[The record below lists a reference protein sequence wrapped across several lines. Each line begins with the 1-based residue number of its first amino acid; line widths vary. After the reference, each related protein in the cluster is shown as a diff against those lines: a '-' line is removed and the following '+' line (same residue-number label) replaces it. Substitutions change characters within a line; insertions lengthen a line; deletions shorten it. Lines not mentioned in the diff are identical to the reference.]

1 MTPDHG
7 TVADGGWTVVV
18 PVKPLTAA
26 KTRLAPLADADRVAL
41 ALAMATDTI
50 ATAVECLEVSVVV
63 VVTDDPTAADAAA
76 HAGALVVA
84 DVPAA
89 GLDAALVHGA
99 EVAHRQ
105 QPGQGIAALA
115 ADLPAARADELAAA
129 LSAARADRC
138 VLADTFGEGTVM
150 LTARAAVE
158 LEPAF
163 GEGSFR
169 RHVASGAV
177 PIDVDVPGLRRDVDT
192 VADLTAALTL
202 GCGPRTTAIAAALDE
217 ALRRTPTRFAA
228 TVSRFDS
235 ASRSGDL
242 VLDDGTAVGFGAA
255 VFDASGLQ
263 LLQSGQRVRIE
274 VDDADTRSV
283 TRLTIGPG

>member
-7 TVADGGWTVVV
+7 TLADDGWTVVL
-18 PVKPLTAA
+18 PVKPLAAA
-26 KTRLAPLADADRVAL
+26 KTRLTPLADSDRVAL

-50 ATAVECLEVSVVV
+50 AAAVECRAVSAVV
-63 VVTDDPTAADAAA
+63 VVTDDPAAADAATTV
-76 HAGALVVA
+76 GALVVA

-99 EVAHRQ
+99 EVARRHR
-105 QPGQGIAALA
+105 PEDNIALLA
-115 ADLPAARADELAAA
+115 ADVPAARAREITEALAAS
-129 LSAARADRC
+129 LADRC
-138 VLADTFGEGTVM
+138 VLADTGGEGTVL
-150 LTARAAVE
+150 LTARAGVD

-192 VADLTAALTL
+192 VADLAAALRL
-202 GCGPRTTAIAAALDE
+202 GCGPRTTAVVESLGE
-217 ALRRTPTRFAA
+217 ALRPTPTRLAA

-235 ASRSGDL
+235 ASRTGDL
-242 VLDDGTAVGFGAA
+242 VLDDGTAVEFDTA
-255 VFDASGLQ
+255 VFDASGLR
-263 LLQSGQRVRIE
+263 LLRSGQRVRIE
-274 VDDADTRSV
+274 VDAADTRSV
-283 TRLTIGPG
+283 TRLTIGPS